1 MSTYTQQL
9 RLSVGVW
16 AEITAIATSV
26 VSGVA
31 KVTYTTRKTH
41 SFTVGQTV
49 TVQGLNTSGYN
60 GTFTIDLVTSTT
72 FRVSNATT
80 GGTTVPPYGLAYIPT
95 YYDLTT
101 IDSLII
107 NGGRPDITS
116 DVSPMTSSVDVII
129 DRSAGAQPFNLNQL
143 YLVEHYHL
151 GAWVPLFTGTVTDI
165 DVSVNTW
172 ASNTYGTFRYRI
184 QAASM
189 MAKMFY
195 HYGYYTGSSIVTTS
209 GHTVGDWVDL
219 VINAQADDIDFYFAG
234 TVGTDSTV
242 MHKRSNGYYTDWDIA
257 STAANTGRGNLHDR
271 PNGKVYYSSFAS
283 STSPSFYA
291 LTGDVLTATGL
302 SARKSITDIYNKT
315 SVSSTNQSINTAT
328 STFSTSQ
335 LAYGYRE
342 GSRSTEAQLQTELD
356 NQADDFNLIRRSPKW
371 RFGTVTIDLANQYLE
386 DADRT
391 QLFSTRTNTAYLPT
405 FPTQLG
411 GATQCLTD
419 NWSWSFSPG
428 MSTLTLGLCPFTDLH
443 P

>member
-1 MSTYTQQL
+1 
-9 RLSVGVW
+9 
-16 AEITAIATSV
+16 
-26 VSGVA
+26 
-31 KVTYTTRKTH
+31 
-41 SFTVGQTV
+41 
-49 TVQGLNTSGYN
+49 
-60 GTFTIDLVTSTT
+60 
-72 FRVSNATT
+72 
-80 GGTTVPPYGLAYIPT
+80 
-95 YYDLTT
+95 
-101 IDSLII
+101 
-107 NGGRPDITS
+107 
-116 DVSPMTSSVDVII
+116 
-129 DRSAGAQPFNLNQL
+129 
-143 YLVEHYHL
+143 
-151 GAWVPLFTGTVTDI
+151 
-165 DVSVNTW
+165 
-172 ASNTYGTFRYRI
+172 
-184 QAASM
+184 M